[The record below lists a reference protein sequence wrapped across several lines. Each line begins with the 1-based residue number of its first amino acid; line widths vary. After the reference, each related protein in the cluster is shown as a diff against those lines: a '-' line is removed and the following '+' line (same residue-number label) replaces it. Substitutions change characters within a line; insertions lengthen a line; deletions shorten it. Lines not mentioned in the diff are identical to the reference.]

1 MSMLDTDVFG
11 DATAEEIRAL
21 GYDPD
26 NKFSLPSPWE
36 FATQLTEYRQKVAEA
51 AREKER
57 RKASWVDMTTRP
69 NEWLQIVNR
78 QDIKDSAVRVAVAL
92 ASFGGNG
99 NTQGVFPTIDTV
111 TEMLPK
117 GRRTVERGMEALR
130 DADLIREQS
139 RTYNGPVTYRL
150 GATPD
155 A

>member
-1 MSMLDTDVFG
+1 MTTEQINSGKVDCDPW
-11 DATAEEIRAL
+11 AE
-21 GYDPD
+21 
-26 NKFSLPSPWE
+26 KSPWIVDQE
-36 FATQLTEYRQKVAEA
+36 RREAAEKAAEA

-57 RKASWVDMTTRP
+57 FKAAWVDMTKRP

-78 QDIKDSAVRVAVAL
+78 QDVKDSAVRVAVAL

-117 GRRTVERGMEALR
+117 GRRTVERGFEALR
-130 DADLIREQS
+130 EADLIREQS
-139 RTYNGPVTYRL
+139 RTFNGPVTYRL
-150 GATPD
+150 GAMPD